1 VEAAGSREEERTLL
15 KTVSDY
21 FGRKSALDTLYA
33 LDKVKLFTISTDSVT
48 NFCRKYR
55 EAIRL
60 MDPEEEISGEV
71 LYTHFMKGI
80 KHSKFKIRMEAAL
93 QGESKSLDNFTK

>member
-1 VEAAGSREEERTLL
+1 MVEAAGSREEERTLL

-33 LDKVKLFTISTDSVT
+33 LDKVKLFTVSTDSVT

-60 MDPEEEISGEV
+60 MDPEEEISGE
-71 LYTHFMKGI
+71 
-80 KHSKFKIRMEAAL
+80 
-93 QGESKSLDNFTK
+93 